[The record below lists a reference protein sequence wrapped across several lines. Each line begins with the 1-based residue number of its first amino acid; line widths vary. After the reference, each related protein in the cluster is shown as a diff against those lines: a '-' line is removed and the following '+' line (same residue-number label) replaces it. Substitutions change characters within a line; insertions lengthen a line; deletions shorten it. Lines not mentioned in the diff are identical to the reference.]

1 MKHAT
6 EQWGIRETVQE
17 ISDVIAI
24 ARSCIDVG
32 DTELAKTNLDQ
43 AENYISHVL
52 RKVDIAIKYVPESV
66 KEKEFL

>member
-1 MKHAT
+1 MKHTT
-6 EQWGIRETVQE
+6 EQWGIRETMQE

>member
-1 MKHAT
+1 MKHTTTQASL
-6 EQWGIRETVQE
+6 RETIQE